1 MLIEEGLITR
11 AQRDEAL
18 RNQMLFGGKL
28 GTNLVELGAIELDVL
43 AGALAKQHG
52 VPAALQK
59 HFEQIPAEA
68 VALLPAHLATKHR
81 AVPLGFTSRNPRTL
95 AVAFEEPTR
104 AAIDELHSVTDTV
117 IYATVAPELR
127 ILIHLEKIYGVP
139 RPLHLRLQSLGEPR
153 GEGAPGPQ
161 PGKGPRLAEPFR
173 IGEQQPVVLLTNE
186 ITLTPVIPIQPP
198 SVPSADPSAP
208 DHPFAS
214 DASAVMPAAA
224 ETFWTPADATAVGG
238 AVQEASSVTG
248 EARAPI
254 TADQALDKITAAGSR
269 DEIGDAIL
277 DYLRSTCGFGLLFI
291 VQQDVAVAWKGFAP
305 GRDSAALQ
313 SLSIPLTEHSLLRP
327 AYETKHIFRGTPPLE
342 GAARDTVLWR
352 QLRSPPPEEV
362 VVAPVVLKNRVV
374 TLIYGHAADGSALPD
389 ATVVDLTMLCPYAA
403 AGYIQLIQTAKK
415 WKQ

>member
-18 RNQMLFGGKL
+18 RNQMVFGGKL
-28 GTNLVELGAIELDVL
+28 GTNLVELGAIDLDVL
-43 AGALAKQHG
+43 ARALAKQHG

-95 AVAFEEPTR
+95 AVAFEEPSR
-104 AAIDELHSVTDTV
+104 AAIDELHSVTGTA

-139 RPLHLRLQSLGEPR
+139 RPLHLRLQGLGEPR
-153 GEGAPGPQ
+153 GEAAPSPQ
-161 PGKGPRLAEPFR
+161 PGNRPPLAEPFR
-173 IGEQQPVVLLTNE
+173 IGEQQPVLLTNE
-186 ITLTPVIPIQPP
+186 ITRTPVIPIQSP
-198 SVPSADPSAP
+198 SVASADLSAP
-208 DHPFAS
+208 DHPLGS
-214 DASAVMPAAA
+214 GASAAMPAAA
-224 ETFWTPADATAVGG
+224 ETFWTRADATDVGD
-238 AVQEASSVTG
+238 AVQEASPVNA

-269 DEIGDAIL
+269 DDIGGAIL
-277 DYLRSTCGFGLLFI
+277 DYLRSTCGFGVLFI
-291 VQQDVAVAWKGFAP
+291 VQQDVAIAWKGFAP
-305 GRDSAALQ
+305 GRDSGALR
-313 SLSIPLTEHSLLRP
+313 SLSIPLLEPSLLRP
-327 AYETKHIFRGTPPLE
+327 AYETQHIFRGTPPLK
-342 GAARDTVLWR
+342 GAAWDMVLWR

-374 TLIYGHAADGSALPD
+374 TLIYGHAADGGALPD
-389 ATVVDLTMLCPYAA
+389 AAVVDLTMLCPYAA